1 MRITALTYNISW
13 ASQNDVAAGSE
24 RDFVEMCQYTRVK
37 CFLNSLRIINDID
50 NLHLI
55 GLQEVN
61 TTDIERKII
70 KRSKHLNAYSRG
82 TIGLSSVSLIW
93 NAHLFGARKHKRVIN
108 LKDGEDRPC
117 LIIETQKGYQLIVA
131 HFPWIDDDRKQLNIV
146 YNIIRTQC
154 FTHKRP
160 TIVLADTNDE
170 YTLISRE
177 HPFRLGRYELSQGMT
192 RRQLKHTLISCC
204 WHEKGHKF
212 KSFASTGDYVLAP
225 SGMMIRNY
233 IPDLY
238 KDILAS
244 DHRPVLADLRIQ
256 NING

>member
-13 ASQNDVAAGSE
+13 ASQKDVAAGSE
-24 RDFVEMCQYTRVK
+24 KDFVEMCQRIGVR
-37 CFLNSLRIINDID
+37 CFANSLRIIMDID

-61 TTDIERKII
+61 TADIERKII
-70 KRSKHLNAYSRG
+70 KRSTHLNAYSRG

-93 NAHLFGARKHKRVIN
+93 NANIFGARKHKRVIN

-117 LIIETQKGYQLIVA
+117 LIIETEKGYQLIVA
-131 HFPWIDDDRKQLNIV
+131 HFPWIDDREQLNTV
-146 YNIIRTQC
+146 YNNIRTQC
-154 FTHKRP
+154 FTRKRP

-177 HPFRLGRYELSQGMT
+177 HPFRIGRYELSQGMT
-192 RRQLKHTLISCC
+192 RTQLKKWLISCC
-204 WHEKGHKF
+204 WHEKGHRF
-212 KSFASTGDYVLAP
+212 KSFAATGDYVLAP
-225 SGMMIRNY
+225 SGMMIKNY

-238 KDILAS
+238 KDMVAS
-244 DHRPVLADLRIQ
+244 DHRPVLADLRIKM
-256 NING
+256 N